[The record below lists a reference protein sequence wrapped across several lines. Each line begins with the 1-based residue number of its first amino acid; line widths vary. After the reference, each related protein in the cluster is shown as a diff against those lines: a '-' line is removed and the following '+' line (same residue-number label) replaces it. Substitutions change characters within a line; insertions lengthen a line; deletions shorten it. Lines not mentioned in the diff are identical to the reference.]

1 VKPAIEPPPTSLCL
15 WMESS
20 KKEFVD
26 HT

>member
-1 VKPAIEPPPTSLCL
+1 VKPAIEPPATSLGL

-20 KKEFVD
+20 KKRFVD